1 MDNLEQEWNRCM
13 LTGLVHAL
21 YRSGMLNCICF
32 ASSNKRRLYAEY
44 RRRSCLYIHKE
55 AVFCPHSPYFPI
67 SYLSAIIKS
76 SGYQYTGGTRL

>member
-21 YRSGMLNCICF
+21 YRSGM
-32 ASSNKRRLYAEY
+32 LYAEY